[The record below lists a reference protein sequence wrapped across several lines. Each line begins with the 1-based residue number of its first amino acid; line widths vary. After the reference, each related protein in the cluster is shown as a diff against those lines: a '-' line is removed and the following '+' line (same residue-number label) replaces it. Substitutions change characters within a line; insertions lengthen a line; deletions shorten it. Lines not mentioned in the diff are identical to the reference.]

1 MHITPC
7 LMCLVEWGEEVFTD
21 KFGTS
26 SCKDPMFKL
35 FLSAGLQAARDST
48 HRRRVMECVRV
59 EEVEVNERDI
69 PGAVLSEPVPVLR
82 WWLLCC
88 SIPPGRS
95 PN

>member
-1 MHITPC
+1 M
-7 LMCLVEWGEEVFTD
+7 FTD

-26 SCKDPMFKL
+26 ICEDSVFKL
-35 FLSAGLQAARDST
+35 LLIAGLQAARDST

-59 EEVEVNERDI
+59 EEVEVNEKDI
-69 PGAVLSEPVPVLR
+69 PGAALSEPVPVLQ

-88 SIPPGRS
+88 GIPPGRT